1 MAKFYH
7 FTSMETLYKML
18 TKSIV
23 VDENTK
29 QRYIE
34 FWATGINALNDTSE
48 RDLFVNALTK
58 EVRQYASKI
67 GSILTDEQEKEL
79 RKLCYSALYVISL
92 TSSSLSISDELCM
105 WRGYAGNGTGVCLE
119 LDFSR
124 ILPFY
129 PNQKTGGYQMEDVYI
144 LQRCEYVNPDEI
156 TIEQDLVKQIYDML
170 LISEQETLE
179 ITVRKAGIIAK
190 IAKLAPFY
198 KHKAYESENEWRFV
212 INSNKEPSYRK
223 RGNLII
229 PYVTYRI
236 PVSAISSIKIG
247 PCIKDTDET
256 NNLEKFI
263 YNKLGADVE
272 IKYSDIPYRG

>member
-1 MAKFYH
+1 
-7 FTSMETLYKML
+7 METLYKML
-18 TKSIV
+18 TTSIV

-34 FWATGINALNDTSE
+34 FRATRIDALNDPTE
-48 RDLFVNALTK
+48 RDLFVNALIK
-58 EVRQYASKI
+58 EVKQYARKN
-67 GSILTDEQEKEL
+67 GTILTDEQEKEL
-79 RKLCYSALYVISL
+79 RKLCYSTLYVISL
-92 TSSSLSISDELCM
+92 TSSKLSISDELCM

-124 ILPFY
+124 VLPFY

-144 LQRCEYVNPDEI
+144 LHRCEYVNPDEI
-156 TIEQDLVKQIYDML
+156 TIEQDLVKQIYDVL

-179 ITVRKAGIIAK
+179 NTLYKAYLIRE

-212 INSNKEPSYRK
+212 IHSHKEPSYRK
-223 RGNLII
+223 RDNLII

-247 PCIKDTDET
+247 PCIRNTDKA
-256 NNLEKFI
+256 NDLEELI
-263 YNKLGADVE
+263 YNILGTDVE